1 MSKENIKSDDKDPVE
16 MESKEKQNNA
26 QESQREDASTVENNE
41 ADEVENSI
49 PEVELSKEEQ
59 LQQELDAKDDKYLR
73 LFAEF
78 ENYKRRTSKERIELF
93 KTASQDVMQ
102 SMLPVLD
109 DFDRAMLEVK
119 KSSDQSLVEG
129 LELISNK
136 LRETLHNKG
145 LEVMSVKAGDV
156 FDSELHEAITQIA
169 APSDDMKGKIVDVV
183 EKGYTLGDKIIR
195 YPKVVT
201 GK

>member
-1 MSKENIKSDDKDPVE
+1 MSKKNIKSEEKDPVE
-16 MESKEKQNNA
+16 VKKNQTETSEPKKEEKPS
-26 QESQREDASTVENNE
+26 EENKE
-41 ADEVENSI
+41 ETSDET
-49 PEVELSKEEQ
+49 PEKELSKEEQ

-109 DFDRAMLEVK
+109 DFDRAMLELK
-119 KSSDQSLVEG
+119 KSDDTSLVEG
-129 LELISNK
+129 IELINNK
-136 LRETLHNKG
+136 LRETLKNKG
-145 LEVMSVKAGDV
+145 LESMTVKAGDV
-156 FDSELHEAITQIA
+156 FDSELHEAITQIS

-183 EKGYTLGDKIIR
+183 EKGYTLGDRIIR

>member
-1 MSKENIKSDDKDPVE
+1 MSENKSNKDDIELTQDDVE
-16 MESKEKQNNA
+16 VNLEVETSEVNDQQSN
-26 QESQREDASTVENNE
+26 EVEDA
-41 ADEVENSI
+41 
-49 PEVELSKEEQ
+49 PEVELSTEDR

-78 ENYKRRTSKERIELF
+78 ENFKRRTSKERMELF

-102 SMLPVLD
+102 AMLPVLD
-109 DFDRAMLEVK
+109 DFDRALLQIK
-119 KSSDQSLVEG
+119 KSEDKSLVEG
-129 LELISNK
+129 IDLINTK
-136 LRETLHNKG
+136 LRETLIHRG
-145 LEVMSVKAGDV
+145 LEVMSVKGGDA
-156 FDSELHEAITQIA
+156 FDSELHEAITQV
-169 APSDDMKGKIVDVV
+169 PSPSEDMKGKIIDVI